1 MTYEYMN
8 DEVENKKLLDNIKS
22 KLNASSSNFLD
33 IQLINEITNDLW
45 NKTNKNEDRCIS
57 IINKLSSKIKKTED
71 FKSKSIEYITRLSS
85 NKKINK
91 NYIISNQLNF
101 QILEKIPKNYFIAI
115 IVFIILT
122 SLGLLYFKQNNTILN
137 CYLPSNKITFSFK
150 EDNNLFSTNE
160 IFIKKGTDWKVFCP
174 CEKRKNKNLSCELT
188 YHQKIENC
196 GKTNLEYTGKIGIS
210 FETLILEIGNKSY
223 RRDYQCSKVRQ

>member
-8 DEVENKKLLDNIKS
+8 NEVENNKLLDDIKS
-22 KLNASSSNFLD
+22 KLNGSSSNLLD
-33 IQLINEITNDLW
+33 VQLINEITNDLW
-45 NKTNKNEDRCIS
+45 NKTNRNRDRCIS

-71 FKSKSIEYITRLSS
+71 FKNKSIEYIARLSS

-101 QILEKIPKNYFIAI
+101 QILEKIPKNYVIA
-115 IVFIILT
+115 FIIFIFLT
-122 SLGLLYFKQNNTILN
+122 SLGLLYLKQNNTILN
-137 CYLPSNKITFSFK
+137 CYLPGNKITFSFK

-174 CEKRKNKNLSCELT
+174 CEKRKNKNLR
-188 YHQKIENC
+188 K
-196 GKTNLEYTGKIGIS
+196 
-210 FETLILEIGNKSY
+210 FRILVFLWNQI
-223 RRDYQCSKVRQ
+223 